1 MEDSLVHL
9 QYKLNKALL
18 NTYIGLDEYN
28 YNLLF
33 NSILD
38 MINSVAQ
45 GANLSV
51 ETLIHEFSESYIII
65 KCKNDVLA
73 TNESLAIYIEFK
85 NNIIVNAEVSILL

>member
-1 MEDSLVHL
+1 MEESLFHL

-28 YNLLF
+28 YNLLL
-33 NSILD
+33 NSILY
-38 MINSVAQ
+38 MISSFTQ
-45 GANLSV
+45 GAKLSV
-51 ETLIHEFSESYIII
+51 ETIIHEFTQSYIII
-65 KCKNDVLA
+65 KCKDDVLA